1 MIGSFI
7 LIIIGMVFF
16 LLGLY
21 FLEMDL
27 SFEAG
32 PVCWL
37 IGLLLIAFGIIALFN
52 HSIVDVL
59 LRYLNSLFQ

>member
-1 MIGSFI
+1 MIGSFN
-7 LIIIGMVFF
+7 LIIIEMVFF

-21 FLEMDL
+21 FWEMDL

-37 IGLLLIAFGIIALFN
+37 IGLLLMAFGIIALFN
-52 HSIVDVL
+52 HSIV
-59 LRYLNSLFQ
+59 

>member
-21 FLEMDL
+21 FWEMDL

-37 IGLLLIAFGIIALFN
+37 IGLLLMAFGIIALFN